1 MILPNAFVAGAS
13 KMCGL
18 WYTGNA
24 ALARMHNFGKPP
36 VIYLGDSDWVL
47 STIGNYIREHLG
59 KHYAFGPSFAWRGIR
74 NSIVHAGSPPPYL
87 DRKIYTQ
94 VHPSN
99 KQVMSWTHGQRS
111 NPDPVFARRLD
122 DLHESKKF
130 LAKIVTH
137 SKTGLDTL
145 IAEGI
150 EPCTLAYIPHGVDRR
165 LFHPPT
171 HEQRVYMRNSLG
183 VPDSAYCIG
192 LFQKDGE
199 GWGEGNTPKWVKGPD
214 VFLRVIRLLRQN
226 YELYV
231 LLTSPARG
239 YVKKGLEEMGVQYRH
254 VELKDYREVAKHY
267 WALDMYIIASRDE
280 GGPMAVPESMA
291 SCVPLVSTRVGMAAD
306 VLRSGH
312 NGFLTEVDDVEAL
325 AEAAALLLENDEL
338 RHTVAENA
346 LQTAQRYEWSAI
358 ADKYHHEVYRPLLLQ
373 AGYDL

>member
-1 MILPNAFVAGAS
+1 MILQNALTMSAA

-24 ALARMHNFGKPP
+24 ALARKYKFGKPP
-36 VIYLGDSDWVL
+36 VIYLGDADWVL

-59 KHYAFGPSFAWRGIR
+59 KHYAFGPGFVWRGIR
-74 NSIVHAGSPPPYL
+74 NSVVHAGSPPPYL
-87 DRKIYTQ
+87 DWKMYTK

-99 KQVMSWTHGQRS
+99 KQVLSWTHGQRS
-111 NPDPVFARRLD
+111 NPDSAFARRLD
-122 DLHESKKF
+122 DLYVSQKF
-130 LAKIVTH
+130 LSKIVTH
-137 SKTGLDTL
+137 SKTGLNTL
-145 IAEGI
+145 TEEGV
-150 EPCTLAYIPHGVDRR
+150 EPSTLVYIPHGVDRR

-199 GWGEGNTPKWVKGPD
+199 GWGEGNSPKLVKGPD

-226 YELYV
+226 YEIYV

-239 YVKKGLEEMGVQYRH
+239 YVKNGLEEMGVPYRH

-267 WALDMYIIASRDE
+267 WALDVYIIASRDE
-280 GGPMAVPESMA
+280 GGPMALMESMA
-291 SCVPLVSTRVGMAAD
+291 SCVPLVSTKVGMSAD
-306 VLRSGH
+306 ILRSGH
-312 NGFLTEVDDVEAL
+312 NGFLAEVDDVEAL
-325 AEAAALLLENDEL
+325 AEAAAALLEDDEL

-346 LQTAQRYEWSAI
+346 LQTVQRYDWSVI
-358 ADKYHHEVYRPLLLQ
+358 VDKYHHEVYRPLLLE